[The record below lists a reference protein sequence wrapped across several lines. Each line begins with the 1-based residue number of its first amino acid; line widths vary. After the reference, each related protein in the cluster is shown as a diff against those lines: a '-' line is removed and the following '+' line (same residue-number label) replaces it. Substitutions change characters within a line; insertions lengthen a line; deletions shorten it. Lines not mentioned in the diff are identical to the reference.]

1 MPYHPPAADTCP
13 RADILAPIRST
24 GRELRNFPPTKAT
37 VMDTSE
43 KQIKRIVLDRME
55 RCSVCHRGFEP
66 DDVHVLSRKSDMWML
81 MVSCGECQA
90 RNFVAAVI
98 GDGDAEEA
106 QLALRRLGEEHVRAR
121 VEIETG
127 DEGAPGEPV
136 SVDDVIEMHQ
146 FLQGF
151 DGDFLALFRDP

>member
-1 MPYHPPAADTCP
+1 
-13 RADILAPIRST
+13 
-24 GRELRNFPPTKAT
+24 
-37 VMDTSE
+37 MDTD
-43 KQIKRIVLDRME
+43 KQIKQIVLDRME

-106 QLALRRLGEEHVRAR
+106 QLALRRLGEEHIRTSR
-121 VEIETG
+121 EIE
-127 DEGAPGEPV
+127 DEDPSEPQDPV
-136 SVDDVIEMHQ
+136 SIDDVLEIHE

-151 DGDFLALFRDP
+151 DGDFQALFRGR

>member
-1 MPYHPPAADTCP
+1 
-13 RADILAPIRST
+13 
-24 GRELRNFPPTKAT
+24 
-37 VMDTSE
+37 MDTSE

-121 VEIETG
+121 TGIEPE
-127 DEGAPGEPV
+127 DEGAPGEPI
-136 SVDDVIEMHQ
+136 SVDDVIEIHQ

-151 DGDFLALFRDP
+151 DGDFKALFRDR

>member
-1 MPYHPPAADTCP
+1 
-13 RADILAPIRST
+13 
-24 GRELRNFPPTKAT
+24 
-37 VMDTSE
+37 MDTSE

-106 QLALRRLGEEHVRAR
+106 QLALRRLGEEHLGTQP
-121 VEIETG
+121 EFD
-127 DEGAPGEPV
+127 DEDAPEGEPV
-136 SVDDVIEMHQ
+136 TVDDVLEMH
-146 FLQGF
+146 
-151 DGDFLALFRDP
+151 

>member
-1 MPYHPPAADTCP
+1 
-13 RADILAPIRST
+13 
-24 GRELRNFPPTKAT
+24 
-37 VMDTSE
+37 MDTSE

-106 QLALRRLGEEHVRAR
+106 QLALRRLGEEHVRPGRAR
-121 VEIETG
+121 VEPE
-127 DEGAPGEPV
+127 
-136 SVDDVIEMHQ
+136 DDVDPPNPSRSTTSWRSTSSCRDSTAISKRS
-146 FLQGF
+146 
-151 DGDFLALFRDP
+151 FRGR

>member
-1 MPYHPPAADTCP
+1 
-13 RADILAPIRST
+13 
-24 GRELRNFPPTKAT
+24 
-37 VMDTSE
+37 MDTSE

-106 QLALRRLGEEHVRAR
+106 QLALRRLGEEHVRTR
-121 VEIETG
+121 VETDPE
-127 DEGAPGEPV
+127 DEADPGEPV
-136 SVDDVIEMHQ
+136 SVDDVLELHE

-151 DGDFLALFRDP
+151 DGDFQALFREHS

>member
-1 MPYHPPAADTCP
+1 
-13 RADILAPIRST
+13 
-24 GRELRNFPPTKAT
+24 
-37 VMDTSE
+37 MDTSE

-106 QLALRRLGEEHVRAR
+106 QLALRRLGEEHVRTR
-121 VEIETG
+121 TDIEPEDEVE
-127 DEGAPGEPV
+127 PGEHV
-136 SVDDVIEMHQ
+136 SVDDVIEIHQ

-151 DGDFLALFRDP
+151 DGDFKALFRDR

>member
-1 MPYHPPAADTCP
+1 
-13 RADILAPIRST
+13 
-24 GRELRNFPPTKAT
+24 
-37 VMDTSE
+37 MDTSE

-106 QLALRRLGEEHVRAR
+106 QLALRRLGEEHVRTR
-121 VEIETG
+121 TDIEPEDDG
-127 DEGAPGEPV
+127 EPCEPV
-136 SVDDVIEMHQ
+136 SVDDVIEIHQ

-151 DGDFLALFRDP
+151 DGDFKALFRDR

>member
-1 MPYHPPAADTCP
+1 
-13 RADILAPIRST
+13 
-24 GRELRNFPPTKAT
+24 
-37 VMDTSE
+37 MDTSE

-121 VEIETG
+121 TGIEPE
-127 DEGAPGEPV
+127 DESAPGEPV
-136 SVDDVIEMHQ
+136 SVDDVIEIHQ

-151 DGDFLALFRDP
+151 DGDFKALFRDR

>member
-1 MPYHPPAADTCP
+1 
-13 RADILAPIRST
+13 
-24 GRELRNFPPTKAT
+24 
-37 VMDTSE
+37 MDTSE

-106 QLALRRLGEEHVRAR
+106 QLALRRLGEEHVRTR
-121 VEIETG
+121 TDIEPE
-127 DEGAPGEPV
+127 DEGVPGEPV
-136 SVDDVIEMHQ
+136 SVDDVIEIHQ
-146 FLQGF
+146 FLKGF
-151 DGDFLALFRDP
+151 DGDFKALFRG

>member
-1 MPYHPPAADTCP
+1 
-13 RADILAPIRST
+13 
-24 GRELRNFPPTKAT
+24 
-37 VMDTSE
+37 MDTD

-106 QLALRRLGEEHVRAR
+106 QLALRKLGEEHIRSSR
-121 VEIETG
+121 GIGSE
-127 DEGAPGEPV
+127 DPGEPQDSV
-136 SVDDVIEMHQ
+136 SIDDVLEMHE
-146 FLQGF
+146 FLQDF
-151 DGDFLALFRDP
+151 DGDFQALFRGR

>member
-1 MPYHPPAADTCP
+1 
-13 RADILAPIRST
+13 
-24 GRELRNFPPTKAT
+24 
-37 VMDTSE
+37 MDTSE

-106 QLALRRLGEEHVRAR
+106 QLALRRLGEEHVRTR
-121 VEIETG
+121 TEIEPEDDG
-127 DEGAPGEPV
+127 EPGEPV
-136 SVDDVIEMHQ
+136 SVDDVIEIHQ
-146 FLQGF
+146 YLQGF
-151 DGDFLALFRDP
+151 DGDFKALFSDQ

>member
-1 MPYHPPAADTCP
+1 
-13 RADILAPIRST
+13 
-24 GRELRNFPPTKAT
+24 
-37 VMDTSE
+37 MDASE
-43 KQIKRIVLDRME
+43 KQIKRIVMDRME

-66 DDVHVLSRKSDMWML
+66 DDVHILSRKSDMWML

-106 QLALRRLGEEHVRAR
+106 QLALRRLGEEHVRTKLDVDA
-121 VEIETG
+121 V
-127 DEGAPGEPV
+127 DEGDGEPREPV
-136 SVDDVIEMHQ
+136 SVDDVLEIHA

-151 DGDFLALFRDP
+151 DGDFQALFDGR

>member
-1 MPYHPPAADTCP
+1 
-13 RADILAPIRST
+13 
-24 GRELRNFPPTKAT
+24 
-37 VMDTSE
+37 MDTSE

-106 QLALRRLGEEHVRAR
+106 QLALRRLGEEHVRTR
-121 VEIETG
+121 TDIEPE
-127 DEGAPGEPV
+127 DEGMSGEPV
-136 SVDDVIEMHQ
+136 SVDDVIEVHQ

-151 DGDFLALFRDP
+151 DGDFKALFRAQ

>member
-1 MPYHPPAADTCP
+1 MD
-13 RADILAPIRST
+13 
-24 GRELRNFPPTKAT
+24 
-37 VMDTSE
+37 MDTSE

-81 MVSCGECQA
+81 MVSCSECHA

-106 QLALRRLGEEHVRAR
+106 QLALRRLGEEHVRGR
-121 VEIETG
+121 QDLEPEP
-127 DEGAPGEPV
+127 EEELGEPV
-136 SVDDVIEMHQ
+136 SIDDVLELHE

-151 DGDFLALFRDP
+151 DGDFKALFRGN

>member
-1 MPYHPPAADTCP
+1 
-13 RADILAPIRST
+13 
-24 GRELRNFPPTKAT
+24 
-37 VMDTSE
+37 MDTSE

-106 QLALRRLGEEHVRAR
+106 QLALRRLGEEHVRTR
-121 VEIETG
+121 SDIEPEDDG
-127 DEGAPGEPV
+127 EPGEPV
-136 SVDDVIEMHQ
+136 SVDDVIEIHQ

-151 DGDFLALFRDP
+151 DGDFQALFRDQ

>member
-1 MPYHPPAADTCP
+1 
-13 RADILAPIRST
+13 
-24 GRELRNFPPTKAT
+24 
-37 VMDTSE
+37 MDTSE

-106 QLALRRLGEEHVRAR
+106 QLALRRLGEEHVRTR
-121 VEIETG
+121 TDIEPE
-127 DEGAPGEPV
+127 DEGMSGEPV
-136 SVDDVIEMHQ
+136 SVDDVIEVHQ

-151 DGDFLALFRDP
+151 DGDFKALFRD

>member
-1 MPYHPPAADTCP
+1 
-13 RADILAPIRST
+13 
-24 GRELRNFPPTKAT
+24 
-37 VMDTSE
+37 MDTSE

-106 QLALRRLGEEHVRAR
+106 QLALRRLGEEHVRTR
-121 VEIETG
+121 TDIEPE
-127 DEGAPGEPV
+127 DEGVPGDPV
-136 SVDDVIEMHQ
+136 SVDDVIEIHQ

-151 DGDFLALFRDP
+151 DGDFQALFRDR

>member
-1 MPYHPPAADTCP
+1 
-13 RADILAPIRST
+13 
-24 GRELRNFPPTKAT
+24 
-37 VMDTSE
+37 MDTSE

-106 QLALRRLGEEHVRAR
+106 QLALRRLGEEHIRAR
-121 VEIETG
+121 VDIEPEV
-127 DEGAPGEPV
+127 EGEVGEPI
-136 SVDDVIEMHQ
+136 SVDDVLEIHA

-151 DGDFLALFRDP
+151 DGDFQSLFRDR

>member
-1 MPYHPPAADTCP
+1 
-13 RADILAPIRST
+13 
-24 GRELRNFPPTKAT
+24 
-37 VMDTSE
+37 MDTSE

-106 QLALRRLGEEHVRAR
+106 QLALRRLGEEHVRTR
-121 VEIETG
+121 TDIEPE
-127 DEGAPGEPV
+127 DEGMSGEPV
-136 SVDDVIEMHQ
+136 SVDDVIEVHQ

-151 DGDFLALFRDP
+151 DGNFKALFRDH

>member
-1 MPYHPPAADTCP
+1 
-13 RADILAPIRST
+13 
-24 GRELRNFPPTKAT
+24 
-37 VMDTSE
+37 MDTSE

-106 QLALRRLGEEHVRAR
+106 QLALRRLGEEHVRTR
-121 VEIETG
+121 TDIEPE
-127 DEGAPGEPV
+127 DEGMTGEPV
-136 SVDDVIEMHQ
+136 SVDDVIEIHQ
-146 FLQGF
+146 FLEGF
-151 DGDFLALFRDP
+151 DGDFKALFRD

>member
-1 MPYHPPAADTCP
+1 
-13 RADILAPIRST
+13 
-24 GRELRNFPPTKAT
+24 
-37 VMDTSE
+37 MDTSE

-106 QLALRRLGEEHVRAR
+106 QLALRRLGEEHVRTR
-121 VEIETG
+121 TSIEPEA
-127 DEGAPGEPV
+127 EGPLGEPV
-136 SVDDVIEMHQ
+136 SVDDVLEVHQ
-146 FLQGF
+146 FLEGF
-151 DGDFLALFRDP
+151 DGDFKALFRGE

>member
-1 MPYHPPAADTCP
+1 
-13 RADILAPIRST
+13 
-24 GRELRNFPPTKAT
+24 
-37 VMDTSE
+37 MDTSE

-106 QLALRRLGEEHVRAR
+106 QLALRRLGEEHVRTR
-121 VEIETG
+121 TDIEPEDDG
-127 DEGAPGEPV
+127 VPGEPV
-136 SVDDVIEMHQ
+136 SVDDVIEIHQ
-146 FLQGF
+146 FLEGF
-151 DGDFLALFRDP
+151 DGDFKALFRDA

>member
-1 MPYHPPAADTCP
+1 
-13 RADILAPIRST
+13 
-24 GRELRNFPPTKAT
+24 
-37 VMDTSE
+37 MDTSE

-106 QLALRRLGEEHVRAR
+106 QLALRRLGEEHVRTR
-121 VEIETG
+121 SNIEPE
-127 DEGAPGEPV
+127 DEGTPGELV
-136 SVDDVIEMHQ
+136 SVDDVIEIHQ

-151 DGDFLALFRDP
+151 DGDFIALFREH

>member
-1 MPYHPPAADTCP
+1 
-13 RADILAPIRST
+13 
-24 GRELRNFPPTKAT
+24 
-37 VMDTSE
+37 MDTSE

-106 QLALRRLGEEHVRAR
+106 QLALRRLGEEHVRTR
-121 VEIETG
+121 TEIEPE
-127 DEGAPGEPV
+127 DEGVPGDPV
-136 SVDDVIEMHQ
+136 SVDDVLEVHQ

-151 DGDFLALFRDP
+151 DGDFRALFRDQ